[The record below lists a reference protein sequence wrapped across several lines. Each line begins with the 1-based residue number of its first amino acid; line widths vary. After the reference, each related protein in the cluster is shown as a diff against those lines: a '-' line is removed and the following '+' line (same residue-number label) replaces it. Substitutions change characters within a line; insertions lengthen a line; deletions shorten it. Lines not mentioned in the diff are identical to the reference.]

1 MEKTRN
7 NLHIVL
13 AMSPAGSTLRIRC
26 RNFPGLISSTSIDWF
41 FNWPKEALVS
51 VADFYLKD
59 TELPSENRGEIVNH
73 IVGVHLSV
81 QEYSA
86 DFEAKLKRKN
96 FATPKNYLDFL
107 KTYNISLEKNTKE
120 FNQLVTRYV
129 NGLAKLKEAKES
141 VSILREDLEIKQKEV
156 NAETKEVET
165 LLAEIE
171 VIQVN
176 VEKNQTAAVA
186 KEKELDV

>member
-1 MEKTRN
+1 MIPALFDEEEKKNMSDKIKDEAKKSGVQETKEDLWNYFVEKTRN

-59 TELPSENRGEIVNH
+59 TELPAENRTEIINH
-73 IVGVHLSV
+73 IVNVHLSV
-81 QEYSA
+81 QEYSHE
-86 DFEAKLKRKN
+86 FELQLKRKN

-107 KTYNISLEKNTKE
+107 KTYNASLEKNTKE

-141 VSILREDLEIKQKEV
+141 VSILREDL
-156 NAETKEVET
+156 
-165 LLAEIE
+165 
-171 VIQVN
+171 
-176 VEKNQTAAVA
+176 
-186 KEKELDV
+186 